1 MLSSEDAGHTPPA
14 HWSLCSTQR
23 FALPKL
29 RMLARGMFR
38 AAAQAH
44 HCRLAPAAV
53 PALRQLHASAPLRM
67 VEHDDFAP
75 VSKVVPDGNILSQIE
90 EVRAGT
96 TAAPSRQ

>member
-1 MLSSEDAGHTPPA
+1 
-14 HWSLCSTQR
+14 
-23 FALPKL
+23 
-29 RMLARGMFR
+29 MLARGMFR

-75 VSKVVPDGNILSQIE
+75 VSKVVPDRDILSQIE